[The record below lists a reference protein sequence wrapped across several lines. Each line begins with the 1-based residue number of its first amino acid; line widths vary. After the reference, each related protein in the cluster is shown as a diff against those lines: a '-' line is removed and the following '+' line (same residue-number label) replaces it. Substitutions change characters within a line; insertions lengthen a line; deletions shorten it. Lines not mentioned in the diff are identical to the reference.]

1 MPRGRSRPP
10 FHPLFP
16 QPQHPQPVTQ
26 PPGVPW
32 LLPLHTA
39 QPRVQPLVSQ
49 WSHWCPHHGGLR
61 ALFHR
66 QPGVC
71 LFFPKNLIKLSPSK
85 ALGPLTVDSASPPH
99 RVEPTCILPGHTRL
113 GHPPRLCCASSSM
126 PELSYASLRTQ
137 LKCPPLLESLLCS
150 PNPQA
155 EGALLSSSPGHTGVL
170 RRDARGDSPP
180 VCHTLPPREGWREG

>member
-16 QPQHPQPVTQ
+16 GPSTPSLSLSPQASHGFCLYTRLS
-26 PPGVPW
+26 PG
-32 LLPLHTA
+32 
-39 QPRVQPLVSQ
+39 S
-49 WSHWCPHHGGLR
+49 SHWGPHHGGLR